1 MNDLVEILKIS
12 GPVALIAIYSVYRMD
27 RNYYAAMQRL
37 ARLEDDVFNK
47 LLTCLSDAK
56 QAITDCKIQQIANAK
71 ANRQK
76 IDG

>member
-1 MNDLVEILKIS
+1 
-12 GPVALIAIYSVYRMD
+12 MD

-76 IDG
+76 LDG